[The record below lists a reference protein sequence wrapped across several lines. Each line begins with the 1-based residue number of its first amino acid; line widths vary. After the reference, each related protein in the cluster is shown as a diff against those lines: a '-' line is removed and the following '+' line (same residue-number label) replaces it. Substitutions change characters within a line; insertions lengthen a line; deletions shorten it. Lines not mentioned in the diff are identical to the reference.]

1 MNRLAKMVAAATPST
16 AVQLRPR
23 HYGAAD
29 IERFLRDVLAMA
41 NANAQGTRYI
51 IVGVDADAR
60 GRKQVVAVPA
70 DDFGGKPSYQGMV
83 AEFIEPPIRVRYKP
97 VLLDGKRVGVF
108 EIPDCHD
115 RPYMMRID
123 YSETLRRGDAYAR
136 QNDTA
141 IKLGRRHLQD
151 MFARKFRESVSAERI
166 EIGFPGDIIHK
177 TLRLPTLDL
186 SAIPS
191 AIANAK
197 LQQLLDAHRVSAAS
211 TDNTMVARL
220 THARLF
226 GSDSPYESRSPAELM
241 QEMAEIKRKYHHEDE
256 HFLFEEHGG
265 DLQIVV
271 YNQGDDVLRDAS
283 LSLVMPN
290 HNCFYVS
297 SRLPHVRHDGKFM
310 ERSAAEQADY
320 PAVSLRDDSV
330 LVTSTLGD
338 IAGDSVTDAFTVPLR
353 VCVGTGLAGRRLG
366 IRYSLQAA
374 NLRLPAKGTL
384 RLQF

>member
-1 MNRLAKMVAAATPST
+1 MVAAATPST

-23 HYGAAD
+23 SYGAAD
-29 IERFLRDVLAMA
+29 IERFLRDVLGMA
-41 NANAQGTRYI
+41 NANAQGPRYI
-51 IVGVDADAR
+51 IVGIDADAS
-60 GRKQVVAVPA
+60 GRKQVVPVPS
-70 DDFGGKPSYQGMV
+70 DDFAGKPSYQGLV

-136 QNDTA
+136 QNNTSV
-141 IKLGRRHLQD
+141 KLGRRHLQD
-151 MFARKFRESVSAERI
+151 MFAQKFRESVSAERI

-177 TLRLPTLDL
+177 TLRLRTLDL
-186 SAIPS
+186 SGIPS
-191 AIANAK
+191 AIASAK
-197 LQQLLDAHRVSAAS
+197 LQQLLDAHRVTAGG
-211 TDNTMVARL
+211 TENTLVARL

-226 GSDSPYESRSPAELM
+226 GSDRPYESRSPSELM
-241 QEMAEIKRKYHHEDE
+241 QEMAEIKRKYQHEDE
-256 HFLFEEHGG
+256 HFLFEQHASEV
-265 DLQIVV
+265 QIVV
-271 YNQGDDVLRDAS
+271 YNQGDDALRDAS

-290 HNCFYVS
+290 HNAFHVAP
-297 SRLPHVRHDGKFM
+297 RLPHLCLDGKFV
-310 ERSAAEQADY
+310 ERAAAEQSDY

-338 IAGDSVTDAFTVPLR
+338 LAGDSVTDAFAVPLR
-353 VCVGTGLAGRRLG
+353 VCVGVALAGRRLG